1 MVTEEQITLYAIGA
15 MDPREAAEFERQ
27 IAASPD
33 AVQLRKRIAEEKAAL
48 VALLTQAES
57 ITPSPSLKSKLMA
70 RVDADIASAAPVQP
84 VSPRPVTASKPAQIQ
99 QQQPATRTNLGDIWR
114 YLFGGL
120 SVGFAALAL
129 VFGLNWM
136 NAQSQLASV
145 QSQLTAAQSNTAE
158 ATAELQRANARVAEL
173 EGNLAQARADV
184 AAANTALASAQTS
197 AEQAQAEVAAAQN
210 RIAQTET
217 QLTNV
222 LGEIAVL
229 NQSDVRISALPSI
242 KNGYEQGNVRVFY
255 SPDGKTALFIVSN
268 LPKLSADKDYQ
279 VWLIKDKLP
288 LPSSVF
294 DTNDNGTVRFIV
306 ESDEPFSAFQNLG
319 ITVEPAGGRPTPNPE
334 GPVYLGPID

>member
-15 MDPREAAEFERQ
+15 MDSREAAEFERQ
-27 IAASPD
+27 VATSPD
-33 AVQLRKRIAEEKAAL
+33 AAQLRKRIAEEKAATM
-48 VALLTQAES
+48 ALLMQVEAV
-57 ITPSPSLKSKLMA
+57 TPSPALKSKLMS
-70 RVDADIASAAPVQP
+70 RVEADIARTSSAAQP
-84 VSPRPVTASKPAQIQ
+84 VRQTPAPALKPPQAQQ
-99 QQQPATRTNLGDIWR
+99 TSTRSGIRDLWR

-136 NAQSQLASV
+136 NAQSQLTSV
-145 QSQLTAAQSNTAE
+145 QSQLTAVQNNAAAAS
-158 ATAELQRANARVAEL
+158 AELQRMNARVAEL
-173 EGNLAQARADV
+173 EGNLAQAQADVVAASTALASAQNDAELARADV
-184 AAANTALASAQTS
+184 AAAQDR
-197 AEQAQAEVAAAQN
+197 V
-210 RIAQTET
+210 AQTEL

-222 LGEIAVL
+222 LSEMSVL
-229 NQSDVRISALPSI
+229 NQSNIRISALPSI

-294 DTNDNGTVRFIV
+294 DTNDDGTVRFVV

-334 GPVYLGPID
+334 GPVYLGPIS